1 MDLELRH
8 LRVLCAI
15 ADSGSVGRA
24 AAAIG
29 ASQPATSTQLRR
41 IEHHLGAAVFDR
53 TAAGVVPTTFGA
65 EVLAAAREVLS
76 RVDRLGRAAVP
87 DGERPHRELRLATDC
102 PALLPGTLAR
112 TRQLRPELRFA
123 LAPTRHP
130 EPPPARNPEPPS
142 VRAAEPP
149 ATPAPA
155 STPAPEPP
163 FDLALLLDH
172 PGPGPRATP
181 ALAARAV
188 ATEPVFVALP
198 AGHPL
203 RHHTEPAPADLA
215 GETWLLPAADG
226 APWPALFRA
235 ACEAAAFAP
244 AGVRELPCGRREV
257 LDLVAAGLGAA
268 LVPGSTAPVPGV
280 AVKPLLGTPLWLRY
294 VLLWRRATI
303 GPGLADTLCGAAA
316 AAYRELAAEAPHLH
330 GWAGRTF
337 RPPRT

>member
-41 IEHHLGAAVFDR
+41 IEHYLGAAVFDR

-76 RVDRLGRAAVP
+76 RVDRLGRAAAP
-87 DGERPHRELRLATDC
+87 DDGRPHRELHLSTDC

-123 LAPTRHP
+123 LARDR
-130 EPPPARNPEPPS
+130 E
-142 VRAAEPP
+142 AEP
-149 ATPAPA
+149 
-155 STPAPEPP
+155 S
-163 FDLALLLDH
+163 FDLALLLDR
-172 PGPGPRATP
+172 PGSGLRATP

-198 AGHPL
+198 TGHPL
-203 RHHTEPAPADLA
+203 RHHAEPALADLA
-215 GETWLLPAADG
+215 GEHWLLPAADG
-226 APWPALFRA
+226 AAWPALLRA
-235 ACEAAAFAP
+235 ACEAASFAP
-244 AGVRELPCGRREV
+244 AGVRELPGGRREV

-280 AVKPLLGTPLWLRY
+280 AVKPLLGAPLWLRY
-294 VLLWRRATI
+294 VLLWRRARI
-303 GPGLADTLCGAAA
+303 GPGLADTLFGAAA

-330 GWAGRTF
+330 SWAGRTF

>member
-41 IEHHLGAAVFDR
+41 IERYLGAVVFDR

-76 RVDRLGRAAVP
+76 RVDRLGQAAAP
-87 DGERPHRELRLATDC
+87 DGERPHRELRLTTDC
-102 PALLPGTLAR
+102 PALLPGTLTRA
-112 TRQLRPELRFA
+112 RQLRPELRFT
-123 LAPTRHP
+123 LARG
-130 EPPPARNPEPPS
+130 RD
-142 VRAAEPP
+142 AA
-149 ATPAPA
+149 
-155 STPAPEPP
+155 PP

-172 PGPGPRATP
+172 PGSGLRATP

-198 AGHPL
+198 TGHPL
-203 RHHTEPAPADLA
+203 RHHAEPALADLA
-215 GETWLLPAADG
+215 GEHWLLPAADG
-226 APWPALFRA
+226 ASWPALFRA
-235 ACEAAAFAP
+235 ACEAASFAP

-280 AVKPLLGTPLWLRY
+280 SVKPLLGTPLWLRY
-294 VLLWRRATI
+294 VLLWQRAAI
-303 GPGLADTLCGAAA
+303 GPGLADTLFGAAA

-330 GWAGRTF
+330 SWAGRTF

>member
-41 IEHHLGAAVFDR
+41 IERYLGAVVFDR

-76 RVDRLGRAAVP
+76 RVDRLGRAAAP
-87 DGERPHRELRLATDC
+87 DGERPHRELRLTTDC

-112 TRQLRPELRFA
+112 ARQLRPELRFT
-123 LAPTRHP
+123 LARG
-130 EPPPARNPEPPS
+130 RD
-142 VRAAEPP
+142 AEPP
-149 ATPAPA
+149 VDLAPPLDHHDGA
-155 STPAPEPP
+155 DRARGDE
-163 FDLALLLDH
+163 FADLALLLDH
-172 PGPGPRATP
+172 PGSGLRATP

-198 AGHPL
+198 TGHPL
-203 RHHTEPAPADLA
+203 RHHAEPALADLA
-215 GETWLLPAADG
+215 GEHWLLPAADG
-226 APWPALFRA
+226 ASWPALLRA
-235 ACEAAAFAP
+235 ACEAASFAP

-280 AVKPLLGTPLWLRY
+280 SVKPLLGTPLWLRY
-294 VLLWRRATI
+294 VLLWQRATI
-303 GPGLADTLCGAAA
+303 GPGLADTLFGAAA

-330 GWAGRTF
+330 SWAGRTF

>member
-41 IEHHLGAAVFDR
+41 IERYLGAVVFDR

-65 EVLAAAREVLS
+65 EVLAAAREVLA
-76 RVDRLGRAAVP
+76 RVDRLGRAGLP
-87 DGERPHRELRLATDC
+87 DGGRPHRELLLAADC

-112 TRQLRPELRFA
+112 ARQLRPELRFA
-123 LAPTRHP
+123 LAAAR
-130 EPPPARNPEPPS
+130 PAEPPS
-142 VRAAEPP
+142 PQPP
-149 ATPAPA
+149 AQPSAQL
-155 STPAPEPP
+155 PEPP

-172 PGPGPRATP
+172 PGSGLRATP
-181 ALAARAV
+181 ALAARVV

-203 RHHTEPAPADLA
+203 RHHAEPALADLA

-226 APWPALFRA
+226 AAWPALLRA
-235 ACEAAAFAP
+235 ACEAASFAP

-268 LVPGSTAPVPGV
+268 LVPGSAAPAPGV

-294 VLLWRRATI
+294 VLLWRRATV
-303 GPGLADTLCGAAA
+303 GPALADTLFGAAA

-330 GWAGRTF
+330 SWAGRTF

>member
-41 IEHHLGAAVFDR
+41 IERYLGAAVFDR

-65 EVLAAAREVLS
+65 EVLAAAREVLA
-76 RVDRLGRAAVP
+76 RVDRLGQAAAP
-87 DGERPHRELRLATDC
+87 DGERLHRELRLAAGC
-102 PALLPGTLAR
+102 PALTPGTLAR
-112 TRQLRPELRFA
+112 ARQLRPELRFA
-123 LAPTRHP
+123 LTPPDDP
-130 EPPPARNPEPPS
+130 ER
-142 VRAAEPP
+142 
-149 ATPAPA
+149 
-155 STPAPEPP
+155 P

-172 PGPGPRATP
+172 PGSGLRATP

-198 AGHPL
+198 AAHPL
-203 RHHTEPAPADLA
+203 RHHAEPALADLA
-215 GETWLLPAADG
+215 DERWLLPAADG
-226 APWPALFRA
+226 GPWAGLLRTA
-235 ACEAAAFAP
+235 GEAGAFAP
-244 AGVRELPCGRREV
+244 AEVRELPYGRREV

-294 VLLWRRATI
+294 VLLWRRATV
-303 GPGLADTLCGAAA
+303 GPQLADTLLGAAA
-316 AAYRELAAEAPHLH
+316 AAHRELAAEAPHLH
-330 GWAGRTF
+330 SWATRTF

>member
-41 IEHHLGAAVFDR
+41 IERYLGAVVFDR

-76 RVDRLGRAAVP
+76 RVDRLGQAAAP
-87 DGERPHRELRLATDC
+87 DGERPHRELRLTTDC

-112 TRQLRPELRFA
+112 ARQLRPELRFA
-123 LAPTRHP
+123 L
-130 EPPPARNPEPPS
+130 
-142 VRAAEPP
+142 VRGRDAD
-149 ATPAPA
+149 
-155 STPAPEPP
+155 PP

-172 PGPGPRATP
+172 PGSGLRATP

-198 AGHPL
+198 TGHPL
-203 RHHTEPAPADLA
+203 RHHAEPALADLA
-215 GETWLLPAADG
+215 GEHWLLPAADG
-226 APWPALFRA
+226 ASWPALFRA
-235 ACEAAAFAP
+235 ACEAASFAP
-244 AGVRELPCGRREV
+244 AGVRELPYGRREV

-280 AVKPLLGTPLWLRY
+280 SVKPLLGTPLWLRY
-294 VLLWRRATI
+294 VLLWQRATI
-303 GPGLADTLCGAAA
+303 GPGLADTLFGAAA

-330 GWAGRTF
+330 SWAGRTF

>member
-41 IEHHLGAAVFDR
+41 IERYLGAVVFDR

-76 RVDRLGRAAVP
+76 RVDRLGQGAAP
-87 DGERPHRELRLATDC
+87 DGERPHRELLLATDC
-102 PALLPGTLAR
+102 PALLPGALTRA
-112 TRQLRPELRFA
+112 RQLRPELRFA
-123 LAPTRHP
+123 LTPGRPGTAPGFP
-130 EPPPARNPEPPS
+130 EPDGG
-142 VRAAEPP
+142 
-149 ATPAPA
+149 
-155 STPAPEPP
+155 PP

-172 PGPGPRATP
+172 PGSGLRPTP

-198 AGHPL
+198 TAHPL
-203 RHHTEPAPADLA
+203 RHHAEPALTDLA

-226 APWPALFRA
+226 ASWPALFRA
-235 ACEAAAFAP
+235 ACEAAAFSP
-244 AGVRELPCGRREV
+244 AGVRELPYGRREV
-257 LDLVAAGLGAA
+257 LDLVASGLGAA
-268 LVPGSTAPVPGV
+268 LVPASTAPVPGV
-280 AVKPLLGTPLWLRY
+280 TVKPLLGTPLWLRY
-294 VLLWRRATI
+294 VLLWQRATI
-303 GPGLADTLCGAAA
+303 GPGLAHTLLEATA

-330 GWAGRTF
+330 SWASRTF
-337 RPPRT
+337 RPPRV

>member
-41 IEHHLGAAVFDR
+41 IERHLGALVFDR

-65 EVLAAAREVLS
+65 EVLAAAREVLA
-76 RVDRLGRAAVP
+76 RVDRLGRTAVP
-87 DGERPHRELRLATDC
+87 DGERPHRELRLAADC

-112 TRQLRPELRFA
+112 TRQLRPELRFT
-123 LAPTRHP
+123 LAPP
-130 EPPPARNPEPPS
+130 GD
-142 VRAAEPP
+142 
-149 ATPAPA
+149 PA
-155 STPAPEPP
+155 SPPQRPVPPQDAGAP

-172 PGPGPRATP
+172 PGSGLRATP

-198 AGHPL
+198 TGHPL
-203 RHHTEPAPADLA
+203 RHHAEPALVDLA
-215 GETWLLPAADG
+215 GEHWLLPAADG
-226 APWPALFRA
+226 ASWPALLRA
-235 ACEAAAFAP
+235 ACEAASFAP

-280 AVKPLLGTPLWLRY
+280 SVKPLLGTPLWLRY
-294 VLLWRRATI
+294 VLLWQRATI
-303 GPGLADTLCGAAA
+303 GPSLADTLFGAAA

-330 GWAGRTF
+330 SWAGRTF